1 MFKINRPSLV
11 FVVPIFT
18 FILYLCL
25 MSAEFVYERSESQ
38 AEALSQTQA
47 RIEQHLIRMKY
58 IVESALAIQDTGRIE
73 QEISLAATDLDV
85 MVFTV
90 LYQEGEIRFANHLV
104 WRGSQANYVIDG
116 YEPSIHSKT
125 IKADTPTIQF
135 NPARLSIQA
144 YYPID
149 NITALEK
156 DQGNII
162 YLEYDVSPLLSEV
175 KEARFQS
182 AIRSWG
188 VSLLCLAI
196 FLFLLHFYLIRP
208 LRLMAKQ
215 AKKASYIVKNNGSF
229 PKWKASPV
237 NVVFSELE
245 AIRNH
250 LINFSDKLERSEK
263 QLRDSQQRWL
273 FAIEV
278 SRNGIWDWNFATG
291 EVFLSDRWKE
301 MLGYSEDE
309 LASELSTWENLLH
322 PEDKKDALLTLNQ
335 YLNNELD
342 EFESVHRLR
351 HKLGHYIWVLDR
363 GMIVEWDDKGK
374 ATRMIGTHADV
385 TSDMRNKQVLLH
397 QAKHDLL
404 TDLPNRSSLLDALY
418 SLNESKQKVS
428 AGLFLIDLDNFKMIN
443 DALGHHYGDRL
454 LIQVAARL
462 SSFFA
467 TNSLIVRLSAD
478 EFVVLAKNLPQD
490 KNSAKRKI
498 HALASQV
505 RQIIGRSFHI
515 NNQTFSVSASVGACF
530 IDSQI
535 EIEPELLLKQADVAM
550 HQVKERGR
558 DGYLLYSAEMEEV
571 AQHSLFIESE
581 LRGAIAANQLS
592 LVYQPIVDFRGQVVC
607 VEALLR
613 WSHPQMGN
621 IPPSTFIPLAEGS
634 GLIEE
639 LGEWILLEA
648 CGFINKLHAKGVQL
662 DAVAINV
669 SARQFNQGVF
679 AENLLRVIEGLGV
692 KANSIELELTE
703 YALLS
708 NLDVVKQAM
717 DKLSL
722 AGISIAIDD
731 FGTGYSSLS
740 YLQSIPLSRLK
751 LDATFVSKI
760 DVNESSNAIVKAI
773 IDMAHGLNLKVVAE
787 GVETQA
793 QYDFLLQH
801 GCDSFQGY
809 LFSRPLKEADLVNY
823 IESVAVNGPIAVS

>member
-1 MFKINRPSLV
+1 MLKINRPSLV
-11 FVVPIFT
+11 FVVPIFA

-25 MSAEFVYERSESQ
+25 MSADFFYERSESQ
-38 AEALSQTQA
+38 AEALSQTQT

-58 IVESALAIQDTGRIE
+58 IVESALVIQDTGRIE

-90 LYQEGEIRFANHLV
+90 LYQDGEIRFANHLV
-104 WRGSQANYVIDG
+104 WRGSQAKYVIDG
-116 YEPSIHSKT
+116 YDPSVHSKAT
-125 IKADTPTIQF
+125 QADTPTVQF

-144 YYPID
+144 YYPIN
-149 NITALEK
+149 NITTLAK
-156 DQGNII
+156 DLGNII

-175 KEARFQS
+175 KEASFQS
-182 AIRSWG
+182 AIRSWA
-188 VSLLCLAI
+188 VSLLGLLL
-196 FLFLLHFYLIRP
+196 FLFFLHLYLIRP
-208 LRLMAKQ
+208 LKLMALQ
-215 AKKASYIVKNNGSF
+215 ANKANDVVKSNGSL

-237 NVVFSELE
+237 NVAFSELE
-245 AIRNH
+245 VIRNH
-250 LINFSDKLERSEK
+250 LVNFSDKLKRSEK
-263 QLRDSQQRWL
+263 QLEDSQQRWL

-278 SRNGIWDWNFATG
+278 SRNGIWDWNFATD

-309 LASELSTWENLLH
+309 LANELSTWKALLH
-322 PEDKKDALLTLNQ
+322 PEDKKDALFSLNQ

-342 EFESVHRLR
+342 EFENVHRLR

-374 ATRMIGTHADV
+374 ATRMIGTHTDV
-385 TSDMRNKQVLLH
+385 TSDVRNKQVILH
-397 QAKHDLL
+397 REKHDLL

-418 SLNESKQKVS
+418 SLKESNQEVS

-454 LIQVAARL
+454 LIKVAARL

-467 TNSLIVRLSAD
+467 SNSLIVRLAAD

-490 KNSAKRKI
+490 KNAAKRRI

-515 NNQTFSVSASVGACF
+515 NNQTFSVSTSVGACF

-535 EIEPELLLKQADVAM
+535 DIEPELLLKQAYVAM

-571 AQHSLFIESE
+571 AQHSLFIQSE

-592 LVYQPIVDFRGQVVC
+592 LVYQPIVDSRGQVVC

-613 WSHPQMGN
+613 WNHPQMGN

-639 LGEWILLEA
+639 LGEWVLLEA
-648 CGFINKLHAKGVQL
+648 CAFINKLQEKGVLL

-669 SARQFNQGVF
+669 SARQFNQGEF

-692 KANSIELELTE
+692 KPTAIELELTE

-717 DKLSL
+717 DKLRQ

-740 YLQSIPLSRLK
+740 YLQSLPLSRLK

-793 QYDFLLQH
+793 QYEFLLQH

-809 LFSRPLKEADLVNY
+809 LFSRPLKQADLVNY
-823 IESVAVNGPIAVS
+823 IESVAVNGLISVG

>member
-1 MFKINRPSLV
+1 
-11 FVVPIFT
+11 
-18 FILYLCL
+18 
-25 MSAEFVYERSESQ
+25 MSADFFYERSESQ
-38 AEALSQTQA
+38 AKALSQSQT

-85 MVFTV
+85 VVFTV
-90 LYQEGEIRFANHLV
+90 LYQDGEIRFANHLV
-104 WRGSQANYVIDG
+104 WRGSHAQYVIDG
-116 YEPSIHSKT
+116 YEPSVHSKT
-125 IKADTPTIQF
+125 TQADTPTVLF

-149 NITALEK
+149 NITTLTK
-156 DQGNII
+156 DLGNII

-175 KEARFQS
+175 KEASFQS
-182 AIRSWG
+182 AIRSWA
-188 VSLLCLAI
+188 VSLLGLVL
-196 FLFLLHFYLIRP
+196 FLFFLHLYLIRP
-208 LRLMAKQ
+208 LRLMALQ
-215 AKKASYIVKNNGSF
+215 ANKVNDVNGSL
-229 PKWKASPV
+229 PKWQASPV
-237 NVVFSELE
+237 TVAFSELE

-250 LINFSDKLERSEK
+250 FINFSDKLKRSEK
-263 QLRDSQQRWL
+263 QLEDSQQRWL

-278 SRNGIWDWNFATG
+278 SRNGIWDWNFATD

-309 LASELSTWENLLH
+309 LANELSTWEALLH
-322 PEDKKDALLTLNQ
+322 PQDKKDALFSLNQ
-335 YLNNELD
+335 YLNNEVD
-342 EFESVHRLR
+342 EFENVHRLR

-363 GMIVEWDDKGK
+363 GMIVEWDEKGK
-374 ATRMIGTHADV
+374 ATRMIGTHTDV
-385 TSDMRNKQVLLH
+385 TSDVINKQVILH

-418 SLNESKQKVS
+418 SLKESKQEVS

-467 TNSLIVRLSAD
+467 TNSLIVRLAAD

-490 KNSAKRKI
+490 KNSAKRRI

-571 AQHSLFIESE
+571 AQHSLFIQSE
-581 LRGAIAANQLS
+581 LRGAIAEKQLS
-592 LVYQPIVDFRGQVVC
+592 LVYQPIVDCRGLVVC

-613 WSHPQMGN
+613 WNHPQMGN

-639 LGEWILLEA
+639 LGEWVLLEA
-648 CGFINKLHAKGVQL
+648 CAFINTLQETGVLL

-669 SARQFNQGVF
+669 SARQFNQGEF
-679 AENLLRVIEGLGV
+679 AEDLLKVLHRLGI
-692 KANSIELELTE
+692 KPNAIELELTE
-703 YALLS
+703 YALLT

-717 DKLSL
+717 DKLRQ

-740 YLQSIPLSRLK
+740 YLQSLPLSRLK
-751 LDATFVSKI
+751 LDASFVSKI

-773 IDMAHGLNLKVVAE
+773 IDMAHGLNLNVVAE
-787 GVETQA
+787 GVETQT
-793 QYDFLLQH
+793 QYEFLLQH

-809 LFSRPLKEADLVNY
+809 LFSRPLKQADIVNY
-823 IESVAVNGPIAVS
+823 IESVAVNGHAMA

>member
-1 MFKINRPSLV
+1 
-11 FVVPIFT
+11 
-18 FILYLCL
+18 

-38 AEALSQTQA
+38 AKALSQTQA
-47 RIEQHLIRMKY
+47 RIEQHLIRMQY
-58 IVESALAIQDTGRIE
+58 IVESALVVQDTGRIE

-85 MVFTV
+85 IVFTV
-90 LYQEGEIRFANHLV
+90 LYQDGEIRFANHLV

-116 YEPSIHSKT
+116 YEPSVHSKT
-125 IKADTPTIQF
+125 TQADTLTIQF

-144 YYPID
+144 YYPIHSVTSLD
-149 NITALEK
+149 K

-162 YLEYDVSPLLSEV
+162 YLEYDVSPLLAEV
-175 KEARFQS
+175 KEASFQS
-182 AIRSWG
+182 AIRSWSL
-188 VSLLCLAI
+188 SLLGLII
-196 FLFLLHFYLIRP
+196 FLIFLHLYLIRP
-208 LRLMAKQ
+208 LRIMAQQ
-215 AKKASYIVKNNGSF
+215 ANKANDLVKNNGLL
-229 PKWKASPV
+229 PKWKISSV
-237 NVVFSELE
+237 NVAFSELE

-250 LINFSDKLERSEK
+250 LINFSDKLEYSQK

-309 LASELSTWENLLH
+309 LANELSTWVDLLH
-322 PEDKKDALLTLNQ
+322 PEDKPDALLALDQ

-342 EFESVHRLR
+342 EFESVHRLQ

-363 GMIVEWDDKGK
+363 GMIVEWDEKGK

-385 TSDMRNKQVLLH
+385 SSDMKNKQVILH

-404 TDLPNRSSLLDALY
+404 TDLPNRSSLIDELY
-418 SLNESKQKVS
+418 SLMKSKQEVS

-462 SSFFA
+462 SSFFSN
-467 TNSLIVRLSAD
+467 NSLIVRLAAD

-490 KNSAKRKI
+490 QSSAKRRI

-505 RQIIGRSFHI
+505 RQVIGRSFNI

-530 IDSQI
+530 IDSQFDI
-535 EIEPELLLKQADVAM
+535 DPELLLKQADVAM

-571 AQHSLFIESE
+571 AQHSLFIQSE
-581 LRGAIAANQLS
+581 LRGAIVANQLS
-592 LVYQPIVDFRGQVVC
+592 LVYQPIVDSRGQVVC
-607 VEALLR
+607 AEALLR
-613 WSHPQMGN
+613 WNHPQMGN

-639 LGEWILLEA
+639 LGEWVLLEA
-648 CGFINKLHAKGVQL
+648 CGFINKLHGNGVLL

-669 SARQFNQGVF
+669 SARQFNQGGF
-679 AENLLRVIEGLGV
+679 AEDLLSVIERLGV
-692 KANSIELELTE
+692 KPNSIELELTE

-717 DKLSL
+717 DKLRQ

-740 YLQSIPLSRLK
+740 YLQSIPLARLK

-760 DVNESSNAIVKAI
+760 GVNESSNAIVKAI

-793 QYDFLLQH
+793 QYDFLLQQR
-801 GCDSFQGY
+801 CDSFQGY
-809 LFSRPLKEADLVNY
+809 LFSRPLKEADFVNY
-823 IESVAVNGPIAVS
+823 IASVPVKGLKFVS

>member
-1 MFKINRPSLV
+1 M
-11 FVVPIFT
+11 
-18 FILYLCL
+18 
-25 MSAEFVYERSESQ
+25 Q
-38 AEALSQTQA
+38 
-47 RIEQHLIRMKY
+47 Y
-58 IVESALAIQDTGRIE
+58 IVESALVVQDTRRIE

-90 LYQEGEIRFANHLV
+90 LYQDSEIRFANHLV

-116 YEPSIHSKT
+116 YEPSVHSKAT
-125 IKADTPTIQF
+125 QADTLAIQF
-135 NPARLSIQA
+135 NPARLSTQA
-144 YYPID
+144 YQPIK
-149 NITALEK
+149 NVTSLEK

-162 YLEYDVSPLLSEV
+162 YLEYDVSPLLAEV
-175 KEARFQS
+175 KKATFQR
-182 AIRSWG
+182 AVRSWSM
-188 VSLLCLAI
+188 SLLGLII
-196 FLFLLHFYLIRP
+196 FLIFLHFYLMRP
-208 LRLMAKQ
+208 LRLMAQQ
-215 AKKASYIVKNNGSF
+215 ANKANDVVKNNDPF
-229 PKWKASPV
+229 PKWKSSPAYV
-237 NVVFSELE
+237 AFSELE

-250 LINFSDKLERSEK
+250 LINFSDKLYHSERK
-263 QLRDSQQRWL
+263 LKDSQQRWL

-309 LASELSTWENLLH
+309 LASELSTWVDLLH
-322 PEDKKDALLTLNQ
+322 PEDKQDALLALNQ

-342 EFESVHRLR
+342 EFESVHRLQ

-385 TSDMRNKQVLLH
+385 SSDVRNKQVILH

-418 SLNESKQKVS
+418 SLKESKQEIS
-428 AGLFLIDLDNFKMIN
+428 AGLFLIDLDYFKMIN

-462 SSFFA
+462 SSFFSN
-467 TNSLIVRLSAD
+467 NSLIVRLAAD
-478 EFVVLAKNLPQD
+478 EFVVLAKNLPEDQS
-490 KNSAKRKI
+490 SAKRKI

-505 RQIIGRSFHI
+505 RQVIGRNFNI
-515 NNQTFSVSASVGACF
+515 NNHKFSVSASVGVCF
-530 IDSQI
+530 IDSPI
-535 EIEPELLLKQADVAM
+535 NIDPEQLLKQADVAM

-571 AQHSLFIESE
+571 AQHSLFIQSE

-592 LVYQPIVDFRGQVVC
+592 LVYQPIVDSRGQVVC
-607 VEALLR
+607 AEALLR
-613 WSHPQMGN
+613 WNHPQMGN
-621 IPPSTFIPLAEGS
+621 VSPSTFIPLAEGS
-634 GLIEE
+634 GLIED
-639 LGEWILLEA
+639 LGEWVLLEA
-648 CGFINKLHAKGVQL
+648 CDFINKLHGNGVPL

-669 SARQFNQGVF
+669 SARQFNQGAF
-679 AENLLRVIEGLGV
+679 AEDLLRVIERLGV
-692 KANSIELELTE
+692 KSNAIELELTE

-717 DKLSL
+717 EKLRS

-740 YLQSIPLSRLK
+740 YLQSIPLARLK
-751 LDATFVSKI
+751 LDAIFVSKI
-760 DVNESSNAIVKAI
+760 GVNESSNAIVKAI

-793 QYDFLLQH
+793 QYDFLLQQR
-801 GCDSFQGY
+801 CDLFQGY
-809 LFSRPLKEADLVNY
+809 LFSRPLKEADFVNY
-823 IESVAVNGPIAVS
+823 IESVPVKGLKSVS